1 MNIYLIKN
9 GLLRRLKL
17 SQVINNQ
24 HLYCHQNSIT
34 ELRQITQQDV
44 DSFTKLTGD
53 ENPIHSV
60 NQPEVKRLV
69 PGALLNSLMAGIIG
83 TKLPG
88 PGSVVVSQEFSFPNK
103 CIVNEQI
110 QFYVKLVEQRKIMK
124 VSYECKQCEK
134 IVFSGS
140 ARLVKL
146 K

>member
-1 MNIYLIKN
+1 MNIGKVKHRLLQFNLI
-9 GLLRRLKL
+9 RLI
-17 SQVINNQ
+17 SN
-24 HLYCHQNSIT
+24 QNSII
-34 ELRQITQQDV
+34 ELRIITQDDV
-44 DSFTKLTGD
+44 DKFTKLTGD
-53 ENPIHSV
+53 TNPIHSI
-60 NQPEVKRLV
+60 NQPEIKRLV
-69 PGALLNSLMAGIIG
+69 PGALLNALLAGIIG

-124 VSYECKQCEK
+124 VIYECKQSEK
-134 IVFSGS
+134 IIFNGS